1 MRSILTMFFKL
12 AWNSLRSRSS
22 TAILTVFSVAV
33 SVLVLLGVDHI
44 RHEAKRNFSQTVS
57 GVDLIVGARTGQVN
71 LLLYAVFHIGNATN
85 NIDWSSYQQVA
96 NDPNV
101 EWAIPIALGDSHR
114 GYRVMGTSADFF
126 THFRY
131 GQKQPLTLAAGRPFT
146 GLFDVVLGAQVAAKL
161 GYGVGDPVVL
171 AHGLGATSFSQHDD
185 LPFTISGILKPT
197 GTPMD
202 QTLLVSLASIEAI
215 HVGWQNGVKMP
226 GQSPRREA
234 LEAMD
239 LRPRTITAFL
249 VGLRSKMATFRLQRA
264 INEYPR
270 EPLMAILPGVTLTEL
285 WGTMAIVE
293 NTLQIVAW
301 LVLFASLLGM
311 CTMLLASLKER
322 QREFAIL
329 RSIGAGPLFI
339 WLAIEMEILLMVAFG
354 IALALLLLWSG
365 ILLLQIPVSEQWGLF
380 LSADLIHPHTG
391 LMLAVI
397 MGCAVILGCVPA
409 IRASTQALHSTL
421 MRR

>member
-1 MRSILTMFFKL
+1 MFFKL
-12 AWNSLRSRSS
+12 AWNSLLSRSD

-101 EWAIPIALGDSHR
+101 EWTIPIALGDSHR

-126 THFRY
+126 TRFRH
-131 GQKQPLTLAAGRPFT
+131 GQKQPLALAAGKPFS

-171 AHGLGATSFSQHDD
+171 AHGLGAASFSQHDD
-185 LPFTISGILKPT
+185 LPFTVSGILEPT
-197 GTPMD
+197 GTPVD
-202 QTLLVSLASIEAI
+202 QTLLVNLAAIEAI

-226 GQSPRREA
+226 GQSPRRET

-239 LRPRTITAFL
+239 LRPRTITAFM

-264 INEYPR
+264 INEYPQ

-329 RSIGAGPLFI
+329 RAIGAGPLFI
-339 WLAIEMEILLMVAFG
+339 WLAIEMEILLMVALG
-354 IALALLLLWSG
+354 TALALLLLWSG
-365 ILLLQIPVSEQWGLF
+365 ILLLQNPVSEQWGLF

-397 MGCAVILGCVPA
+397 MGCAMTLGCVPA
-409 IRASTQALHSTL
+409 IRASTVALHGKL
-421 MRR
+421 IGC

>member
-1 MRSILTMFFKL
+1 MFFKL
-12 AWNSLRSRSS
+12 AWNSLLSRSD

-101 EWAIPIALGDSHR
+101 EWTIPIALGDSHR

-126 THFRY
+126 TRFRH
-131 GQKQPLTLAAGRPFT
+131 GQKQPLALAAGKPFS

-171 AHGLGATSFSQHDD
+171 AHGLGAASFSQHDD
-185 LPFTISGILKPT
+185 LPFTVSGILEPT
-197 GTPMD
+197 GTPVD
-202 QTLLVSLASIEAI
+202 QTLLVNLAAIEAI

-226 GQSPRREA
+226 GQSPRRET

-239 LRPRTITAFL
+239 LRPRTITAFM

-264 INEYPR
+264 INEYPQ

-329 RSIGAGPLFI
+329 RAIGAGPLFI
-339 WLAIEMEILLMVAFG
+339 WLAIEMEILLMVALG
-354 IALALLLLWSG
+354 TALALLLLWSG
-365 ILLLQIPVSEQWGLF
+365 ILLLQNPVSEQWGLF

-397 MGCAVILGCVPA
+397 MGCAMTLGCVPA
-409 IRASTQALHSTL
+409 IRASTVALHWKL
-421 MRR
+421 IGC

>member
-1 MRSILTMFFKL
+1 MHSILTMFFKL

-22 TAILTVFSVAV
+22 TALLTVISIAI

-71 LLLYAVFHIGNATN
+71 LLLYSVFHIGNATN
-85 NIDWSSYQQVA
+85 NIDWRSYQHVA

-101 EWAIPIALGDSHR
+101 AWTIPIALGDSHR
-114 GYRVMGTSADFF
+114 GYRVMGTSTDFF
-126 THFRY
+126 SHFRY
-131 GQKQPLTLAAGRPFT
+131 GQKQPLAFASGKPFAQ
-146 GLFDVVLGAQVAAKL
+146 LFDVVLGAQVAAKL
-161 GYGVGDPVVL
+161 GYRIGDPIVL
-171 AHGLGATSFSQHDD
+171 AHGLGSTSFSQHDD
-185 LPFTISGILKPT
+185 LPFTVSGILKPT
-197 GTPMD
+197 GTPVD
-202 QTLLVSLASIEAI
+202 QTLLVSLAGIEAI

-226 GQSPRREA
+226 GQTSRREA

-239 LRPRTITAFL
+239 LTPRTVTAFM
-249 VGLRSKMATFRLQRA
+249 VGLQSKMATFRLQRA
-264 INEYPR
+264 INDYPN

-339 WLAIEMEILLMVAFG
+339 WLAIEVEILLMVVLG
-354 IALALLLLWSG
+354 MALALLLLWSG
-365 ILLLQIPVSEQWGLF
+365 ILLLQLPVSEQWGLF
-380 LSADLIHPHTG
+380 ISANLIHPHTG
-391 LMLAVI
+391 LMLAMI
-397 MGCAVILGCVPA
+397 MGCALLLGCLPA
-409 IRASTQALHSTL
+409 IRASTLALHGKLS
-421 MRR
+421 RA